1 MKEAA
6 SLQKKKLAQNFD
18 GTQKIRQ
25 TQGKIKG
32 QCGQREQHLMAQE
45 MLCKD
50 QGRTMTSIKDGQVHP
65 RADSE
70 GFILVTTTH
79 SP

>member
-1 MKEAA
+1 MKEGA
-6 SLQKKKLAQNFD
+6 SLQKKKLAQSFD

-32 QCGQREQHLMAQE
+32 QCGQREQHLTAQE

-50 QGRTMTSIKDGQVHP
+50 MGRTMTSIKDEQVHP
-65 RADSE
+65 WADSE